1 MLGIDQSYTR
11 FGIAIAR
18 GGVLMNAESMAMSFK
33 NKTVKRIAFRAM
45 VEAWTQLYEPDIVV
59 VERVRMFSQSFVSTA
74 TIIALGGLV
83 AVAMD
88 AVYPIPVYSVDTRNW
103 KSKVLGT
110 AKASKEDAVVFV
122 KKLGFDVDH
131 DAADAACM
139 ALSPWKSV
147 NLKNEY

>member
-11 FGIAIAR
+11 FGIAVAAD
-18 GGVLMNAESMAMSFK
+18 GVLLNAESMAMSFK

-88 AVYPIPVYSVDTRNW
+88 AVYPVPVFSVDTRNW

-110 AKASKEDAVVFV
+110 VKASKEDAVVFV

-139 ALSPWKSV
+139 ALSPWRGV
-147 NLKNEY
+147 NLKSEY